1 MKRFILLFLTGLY
14 SFAGVSQEDKNI
26 LRVMSY
32 NIHHGNPPS
41 TPGLI
46 DLDTIAGVINKVR
59 PDLVALQEVDV
70 NTRRSGNDKDQANI
84 LAEKTGMQVYFA
96 KVIDH
101 DGGDYGVAILSRFP
115 ISDFKTFALPRVQGS
130 HAEPRVLATVKVQLA
145 NNKQILFAC
154 THLDA
159 ERPDSNRIV
168 QAKEIVRILQG
179 QGLPVVL
186 AGDINAEVGTAVL
199 DILDTA
205 FLRSCLINCDF
216 TIPVEKPSK
225 TIDFIFHSRNSSITV
240 KEHKVI
246 NERYASDHL
255 PVFAVLYF

>member
-1 MKRFILLFLTGLY
+1 MKRLILVLTLAV
-14 SFAGVSQEDKNI
+14 SVLAGTAQKKQNA

-32 NIHHGNPPS
+32 NIHHANPPS
-41 TPGLI
+41 RPGLI
-46 DLDTIAGVINKVR
+46 DLDTIAGVINKLK

-70 NTRRSGNDKDQANI
+70 NTGRSGGKDQAKI

-96 KVIDH
+96 KAIDH
-101 DGGDYGVAILSRFP
+101 DGGDYGVAILSRLP
-115 ISDFKTFALPRVQGS
+115 ISDFKTYALPRVQGS
-130 HAEPRVLATVKVQLA
+130 HAEPRVLAMVKVQVA
-145 NNKQILFAC
+145 NNKSIFFAC

-168 QAKEIVRILQG
+168 QAKEIARILQG
-179 QGLPVVL
+179 QDLPVIL
-186 AGDINAEVGTAVL
+186 AGDINAEAGTAVV
-199 DILDTA
+199 DILDRA
-205 FLRSCLINCDF
+205 FLRSCLIDCGF

-225 TIDFIFHSRNSSITV
+225 TIDFIFYSRNSSFSV